1 MNDTIRL
8 MLVEDNEDYRNG
20 IVFVMDNMP
29 GIEVISQYGTAEFAL
44 RNLQEAAEESLPD
57 IILLDINLPG
67 MSGLDAIP
75 LIKQQASQVKIIVL
89 TQSDEEA
96 DVLYAIRMGAA
107 GYLLK
112 SASNKVLTDGIKLVH
127 SGGATLDQNLARFI
141 LKTIRQEKP
150 PATPEINLSERELS
164 VLTLI
169 AEGQLQKQISS
180 SLDIRAGTVNEYIR
194 RIYNKLNVQNAPA
207 AVAKAYRS
215 GILPADE

>member
-29 GIEVISQYGTAEFAL
+29 GIDVISQYGTAEFAL

-75 LIKQQASQVKIIVL
+75 LIKQQAPQVKIVVL

-127 SGGATLDQNLARFI
+127 SGGATLDQNLAKFI
-141 LKTIRQEKP
+141 LNTIRQEKP

-180 SLDIRAGTVNEYIR
+180 SLDISAGTVNEYIR

-215 GILPADE
+215 GILPPE